1 MESQHVVKSYD
12 EELRRLRNTITEMGG
27 LAESQLA
34 TAIDAVVKRDSELA
48 ASVVE
53 GDARV
58 DQLQR
63 DSDNLAIRL
72 LALRQPMARDLR
84 EILAALK
91 IASDLERVADYAA
104 NVAKRAIA
112 LNQTPPVR
120 PVYALPRM
128 AQLAQLLI
136 KDVIDAYV
144 ARDADRAYAVWMR
157 DAELDEMYSSLF
169 RELLT
174 YMMEDPRNISACT
187 HLLFM
192 AKNIERIGDHA
203 TNIAEDLY
211 YLVHGTPLTEACRRS
226 HPPATQGVECSRE
239 RRHCAD
245 GPLGRLRD
253 RSPPVNSRAAPTAA
267 G

>member
-1 MESQHVVKSYD
+1 MASEHIVKSYD
-12 EELRRLRNTITEMGG
+12 DELRRLSNTITEMGG

-34 TAIDAVVKRDSELA
+34 AAIDAVVKRDSEIA
-48 ASVVE
+48 GNVVE
-53 GDARV
+53 GDAKV
-58 DQLQR
+58 DQLQQ
-63 DSDNLAIRL
+63 DLDNMAVRL

-84 EILAALK
+84 EVFAALK
-91 IASDLERVADYAA
+91 IGSDLERICDYAA
-104 NVAKRAIA
+104 NVAKRSIA

-128 AQLAQLLI
+128 AHLAELLV

-144 ARDADRAYAVWMR
+144 ARDADKAYAAWMR
-157 DAELDEMYSSLF
+157 DEELDEMYASLF
-169 RELLT
+169 RVFLT

-203 TNIAEDLY
+203 TNIAENVY
-211 YLVHGTPLTEACRRS
+211 YLVHGTPLLEARPKGDKSSLEIVAPGRS
-226 HPPATQGVECSRE
+226 
-239 RRHCAD
+239 AD
-245 GPLGRLRD
+245 R
-253 RSPPVNSRAAPTAA
+253 PV

>member
-1 MESQHVVKSYD
+1 MSSEHIVKGYD
-12 EELRRLRNTITEMGG
+12 EELRRLSNMITEMGG

-34 TAIDAVVKRDSELA
+34 AAVDAVVKRDSELA

-53 GDARV
+53 GDAKV

-63 DSDNLAIRL
+63 ELDNLAIRL

-84 EILAALK
+84 EIFAALK
-91 IASDLERVADYAA
+91 IGSDLERMCDYAA
-104 NVAKRAIA
+104 NVAKRSIA
-112 LNQTPPVR
+112 LNQSPPVR

-128 AQLAQLLI
+128 AHLAQLLV

-144 ARDADRAYAVWMR
+144 ARDADKAYSVWTR
-157 DAELDEMYSSLF
+157 DAEVDEMYSSLF

-174 YMMEDPRNISACT
+174 YMMEDPRNISSCT

-211 YLVHGTPLTEACRRS
+211 YLVHGIPLTEARPKGDQSSLEIVTPARS
-226 HPPATQGVECSRE
+226 SQ
-239 RRHCAD
+239 
-245 GPLGRLRD
+245 
-253 RSPPVNSRAAPTAA
+253 
-267 G
+267 